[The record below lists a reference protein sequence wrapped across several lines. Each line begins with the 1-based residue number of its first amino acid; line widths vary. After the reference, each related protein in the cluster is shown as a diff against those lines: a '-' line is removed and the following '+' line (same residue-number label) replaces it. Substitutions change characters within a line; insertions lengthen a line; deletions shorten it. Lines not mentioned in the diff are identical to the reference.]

1 MDLKSAFGANVRNF
15 RRSINITQEAL
26 AERVDVSI
34 ETIGKIERGV
44 SAPSFETV
52 ERIAVAL
59 DINPLVLF
67 GASGEAIPGGE
78 RGKALGRIQATLS
91 NMNDEQLSRASKMLE
106 AFVGG
111 R

>member
-34 ETIGKIERGV
+34 ETIGKIERGQ

-52 ERIAVAL
+52 ERIAAAL
-59 DINPLVLF
+59 DVSPLVLF
-67 GASGEAIPGGE
+67 GASGEAIPRGE
-78 RGKALGRIQATLS
+78 RGKALGRIQATLAS
-91 NMNDEQLSRASKMLE
+91 MNDEQLSRASKMLE

-111 R
+111 G